1 MPIISVSKEIKTN
14 GNTDC
19 RNITAEVQEAVRSSG
34 ITSGVVTVFIPGS
47 TAAVTTIEFE
57 EGVVSDLSGAL
68 ERLIPKD
75 ISYNHDKRW
84 HDGNGF
90 SHVRAAF
97 LGPSLTVPFTDGK
110 LQLGTWQQIVLLD
123 FDNRRRE
130 RRYLINIIGEE

>member
-1 MPIISVSKEIKTN
+1 MPIISVSKEITTN
-14 GNTDC
+14 GDTDC
-19 RNITAEVQEAVRSSG
+19 RNITPEVQETVKASG
-34 ITSGVVTVFIPGS
+34 ITSGLVTVFIPGS

-75 ISYNHDKRW
+75 ISYKHDKRW

-97 LGPSLTVPFTDGK
+97 LGPSLTVPFTDGE

-123 FDNRRRE
+123 FDNRKRG
-130 RRYLINIIGEE
+130 RRYLINIMGEK